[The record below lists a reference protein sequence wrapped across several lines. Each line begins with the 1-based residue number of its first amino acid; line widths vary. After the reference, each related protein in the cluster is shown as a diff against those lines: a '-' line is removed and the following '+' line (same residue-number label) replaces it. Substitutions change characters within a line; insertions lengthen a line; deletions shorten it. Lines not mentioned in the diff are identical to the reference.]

1 MQHYLESRCLSFNL
15 AVENGWY
22 PSTVAG
28 DIWGRIVIP
37 ATSKIPGNYYWQAR
51 AIQKGIEPR
60 YQSPCA
66 SRGDAI
72 VVVWPGQRVTRRQ
85 VGCVVEGPMDA
96 LAAAGVG
103 CVGIALM
110 GVMPPEAALA
120 LTATFLRRV
129 ETLLES
135 KNPQAAFD
143 AAFDLLDTI
152 NVQMEVVVE
161 AATLVQYGLSLEE
174 RAKSLPFTGDAL
186 EGLMVQRLKLRGIIE
201 KPDSRV
207 SEDLRPIEAELLEL
221 DRLIQ
226 STQDVKSQSVERENR
241 GPKRGKRQRKTERR
255 EYDRDWR
262 SRLPRIDEDELPDN
276 VRLLRVS

>member
-1 MQHYLESRCLSFNL
+1 MRQECFCKGEHGGPIVGLYSGKPICQRHASFL
-15 AVENGWY
+15 KPGEVQ
-22 PSTVAG
+22 PLPMDSDRVA
-28 DIWGRIVIP
+28 
-37 ATSKIPGNYYWQAR
+37 SKIQVLQAVVPSGEYEQ
-51 AIQKGIEPR
+51 A
-60 YQSPCA
+60 QSLL
-66 SRGDAI
+66 DA
-72 VVVWPGQRVTRRQ
+72 GK
-85 VGCVVEGPMDA
+85 
-96 LAAAGVG
+96 L
-103 CVGIALM
+103 
-110 GVMPPEAALA
+110 EAALSTAYAAAAKGLIGAIRGRVLRVIWTSDALTTQA

-276 VRLLRVS
+276 VRLLRVCLP